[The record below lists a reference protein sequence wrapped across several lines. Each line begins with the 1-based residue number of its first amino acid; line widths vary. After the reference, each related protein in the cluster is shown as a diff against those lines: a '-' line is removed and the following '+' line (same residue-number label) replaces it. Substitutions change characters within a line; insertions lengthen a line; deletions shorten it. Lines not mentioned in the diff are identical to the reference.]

1 MNNHCSHLSSYQK
14 LLVLCKE
21 YGMILFWDKNE
32 DLWRIGVG
40 DGVCYEELTSVS
52 TMSLAYTPWE
62 VLEKRIAGKV
72 IESTFEGR

>member
-1 MNNHCSHLSSYQK
+1 
-14 LLVLCKE
+14 
-21 YGMILFWDKNE
+21 MILFWDKNE